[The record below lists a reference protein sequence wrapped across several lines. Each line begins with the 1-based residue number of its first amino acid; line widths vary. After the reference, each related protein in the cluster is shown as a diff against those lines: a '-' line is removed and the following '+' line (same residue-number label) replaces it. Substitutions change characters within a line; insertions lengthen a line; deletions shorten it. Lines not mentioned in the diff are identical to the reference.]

1 MLSPVAPDAQFQ
13 LVAQYPA
20 NLDRC
25 RRCGNPRKLHG
36 DDGSCGL
43 VLPAV
48 VASRVPTGWKY
59 RDRAARVVTAA
70 GVLGALSGATW
81 LLVTTTTANVG
92 SAVAFAA
99 LVALILLAGG
109 AGYRRR

>member
-13 LVAQYPA
+13 LAAQYPA

-36 DDGSCGL
+36 DDGRCGIA
-43 VLPAV
+43 LPEM
-48 VASRVPTGWKY
+48 VANPAPTGWKY
-59 RDRAARVVTAA
+59 RDRAAAA
-70 GVLGALSGATW
+70 IRAAAVLGALGGATW
-81 LLVTTTTANVG
+81 LLVSTTTANLG
-92 SAVAFAA
+92 SAAAFAV
-99 LVALILLAGG
+99 LVTLILLAGG